1 MIIPE
6 VKVHDKFSIET
17 KVGFAPNRQDVD
29 FSEFKIN
36 TWLYVPNSLDINNQ
50 TYPKD
55 KFYRD
60 TKNNIRL
67 ITPVYTLAQIL
78 EEGRGPIPRLQKA
91 IEELLPNPDDKE
103 CIDNYVYQ
111 VKMFG
116 CITKS
121 ALRDQTNF
129 IISEKDK
136 EQQKERIFRVVGQV
150 REISSRFR
158 KLYSMLEVDSIGENL
173 RDYYQ
178 FGDEFWGNTIEQ
190 HTFRI
195 MQALKKKGALEDVKR
210 PLFDLI
216 EDENRYKQSMG
227 YQLPV
232 EGDDE
237 QNKLLV
243 IKRAALKKF
252 VESDLYLHT
261 TRKKDGA
268 LTEQVLYGIAA
279 GVAMIFATVISFF
292 ATQRFGNFTTDLFV
306 ILVISYIGKDRIKE
320 LMRYYFSSHMSRKY
334 FDHKRKLN
342 VRNQEIGWIKESVDI
357 LSEERVPEEI
367 QALRNRSPL
376 VEAENQIY
384 DEKVI
389 LYRKLVNLSR
399 KDIEK
404 YKQYRLTGIND
415 ITRFNLSSFVQK
427 MANPTLPLYLADAE
441 EGYKEIKGYREYPF
455 YMILACVSDNETY
468 YRKYR
473 LLVNKKGIS
482 DVSELD

>member
-6 VKVHDKFSIET
+6 VKIHDKFSIET
-17 KVGFAPNRQDVD
+17 KVGFVPDVGNVD
-29 FSEFKIN
+29 ISEFKIN
-36 TWLYVPNSLDINNQ
+36 TWIYVPNSLDINKS
-50 TYPKD
+50 TYTKEQ
-55 KFYRD
+55 FYQD

-78 EEGRGPIPRLQKA
+78 EEGRGPIPRLKKA
-91 IEELLPNPDDKE
+91 IGELLGEPRNEAKTE
-103 CIDNYVYQ
+103 NYVYQ
-111 VKMFG
+111 IKMFA

-121 ALRDQTNF
+121 AVRDQTNF
-129 IISEKDK
+129 IIGEKNREFLNK
-136 EQQKERIFRVVGQV
+136 RIETLVGQI
-150 REISSRFR
+150 REISLRFR
-158 KLYSMLEVDSIGENL
+158 ALYSMLEDESIEEKQREYFL
-173 RDYYQ
+173 
-178 FGDEFWGNTIEQ
+178 FGDEFWANTIEQ
-190 HTFRI
+190 HVFKI
-195 MQALKKKGALEDVKR
+195 MVAHRKTVGFDDARK
-210 PLFDLI
+210 PLMGLLS
-216 EDENRYKQSMG
+216 EENAYKSKMH
-227 YQLPV
+227 YPLPV
-232 EGDDE
+232 EGNDDL
-237 QNKLLV
+237 NKLLI
-243 IKRAALKKF
+243 IKRTALKKF
-252 VESDLYLHT
+252 VESDLYLHV

-268 LTEQVLYGIAA
+268 VTEQVLYGIAA

-292 ATQRFGNFTTDLFV
+292 ATQRFGNFTTDLFI

-342 VRNQEIGWIKESVDI
+342 VRNQEIGWIKESFEI
-357 LSEERVPEEI
+357 ISEERVPQEI
-367 QALRNRSPL
+367 QALRDRTPL
-376 VEAENQIY
+376 VEAENQVY

-389 LYRKLVNLSR
+389 LYRKLAHLSR

-441 EGYKEIKGYREYPF
+441 NGYKEIKGYKEYPL
-455 YMILACVSDNETY
+455 YMIIACVSDNETY

>member
-6 VKVHDKFSIET
+6 IKIHDKFSIET
-17 KVGFAPNRQDVD
+17 KVGFVPDQNDTD

-36 TWLYVPNSLDINNQ
+36 TWIYVPNSLDINRS
-50 TYPKD
+50 TYTKEQ
-55 KFYRD
+55 FYRD

-67 ITPVYTLAQIL
+67 ITPVYTIAGIL
-78 EEGRGPIPRLQKA
+78 EEGRGPIPRLQRA
-91 IEELLPNPDDKE
+91 IGELLGEPDSEAKTE
-103 CIDNYVYQ
+103 NYLYQ
-111 VKMFG
+111 VKMFA

-129 IISEKDK
+129 ILCERDNVFLKKRIDK
-136 EQQKERIFRVVGQV
+136 LVEQI
-150 REISSRFR
+150 REISERFR
-158 KLYSMLEVDSIGENL
+158 SQYSRLEVDTISDKQ
-173 RDYYQ
+173 RDYFL
-178 FGDEFWGNTIEQ
+178 FGDEFWANTIAQ
-190 HTFRI
+190 HVFRI
-195 MQALKKKGALEDVKR
+195 MVAHKNNPEFAELKKPLVELLLDEQDYKR
-210 PLFDLI
+210 
-216 EDENRYKQSMG
+216 KMG

-232 EGDDE
+232 EGNDDH
-237 QNKLLV
+237 NKLLV
-243 IKRAALKKF
+243 IKRTALKKF
-252 VESDLYLHT
+252 VESDLYLHVT
-261 TRKKDGA
+261 QKKDGA

-292 ATQRFGNFTTDLFV
+292 ATQRFGNFTTDLFI
-306 ILVISYIGKDRIKE
+306 ILVISYIGKDRIKD

-342 VRNQEIGWIKESVDI
+342 VRNQEIGWIKESFDVI
-357 LSEERVPEEI
+357 PEERVPEEI

-384 DEKVI
+384 DEKVMM
-389 LYRKLVNLSR
+389 YRKLVRLSR

-415 ITRFNLSSFVQK
+415 ITRFNLSGFVQK
-427 MANPTLPLYLADAE
+427 MADPTLPLYMVDADNGYKTIK
-441 EGYKEIKGYREYPF
+441 GYKEYPL
-455 YMILACVSDNETY
+455 YMIIACVSNNETY